1 MDIFRNLDLDYI
13 KMQKK
18 TQARRNQR
26 KEKNVEIFQ
35 DVSIS

>member
-13 KMQKK
+13 KMQK

-26 KEKNVEIFQ
+26 KEKTVEIFQ